1 MAGDS
6 GVIQLGIMWIVTG
19 SRQRVRKSSRP
30 ESLPPPQLSPWECNG
45 ATDGSNLWDQ
55 TRPYE
60 IVSPLGGGSMGEV
73 CRARD
78 PRLNLEVTIKVFVF
92 GAIAFGRP
100 ATPALLQPLLGCA
113 AKKAI
118 VRKVQNEPF
127 VSHE

>member
-1 MAGDS
+1 
-6 GVIQLGIMWIVTG
+6 
-19 SRQRVRKSSRP
+19 
-30 ESLPPPQLSPWECNG
+30 
-45 ATDGSNLWDQ
+45 
-55 TRPYE
+55 
-60 IVSPLGGGSMGEV
+60 MGEV

-92 GAIAFGRP
+92 GAIAFGRS
-100 ATPALLQPLLGCA
+100 AMPALLQPLLGCA